1 MKIKEITMGVI
12 NSDVLL
18 EGIILFVVTFYLS
31 HVGALSRSYESLS
44 LFWPVNA
51 VLAGL
56 MVRYTILD
64 RKTHLIFIFLAM
76 VCMDTLSGNGLWDA
90 MNINLANII
99 FIALACYL
107 IKSDVLFS
115 WYKNYMRHRILSRR
129 LINTLP
135 ACFIACALSAL
146 WGAIASDSMVNKT
159 FAVGWCD
166 WFTEQFAT
174 GMLFLPLMVTLPKI
188 NKIRLPRFSIIR
200 IFSLLALM
208 LSLVASPKI
217 DGIIG
222 LILPLP
228 ALLVCAWQYSFFPTA
243 LLTLLAGIT
252 QIVMVANHK
261 LAISGP
267 NTLISID
274 PLTLGRLIIA
284 VMAICPLLVTI
295 NLSSP
300 RNTPCV
306 Q

>member
-56 MVRYTILD
+56 RVRYTILD

-115 WYKNYMRHRILSRR
+115 WYR